1 MSTAHITIDPD
12 GTNHLSIDGTPATP
26 VKGTGQTAQ
35 NTAMETLRQHAK
47 QTQQTVSL
55 HVADN
60 DGSTFH
66 LRIAPDGQV
75 WTAPPATTDTRTPHT
90 PDPLT
95 IPRVDQTPPQTI
107 TEVPGATPGEPRET
121 AHQPTSTHTDWTSAA
136 PSSTH
141 EDIDATRPRPIAPQQ
156 PQPFRTVQADVNAAM
171 IPAAPIITEPEGED
185 EYDAAIREN
194 GGETIRLTASH
205 GGQNLDP
212 LAGPVPQLAPETDP
226 EPARTPDPVE
236 SDPRW
241 ADISRQPATQGFRG
255 TLNGMGLKL
264 APAEDELAERR
275 EALRQEIA
283 REEQA
288 RIADEQRAQD
298 EAAQETRRAARER
311 EAAEK
316 DRAERTIIQTPL
328 EEPKHVLIANDKG
341 GQGKTSGT
349 YCIAATAGRIRGGDV
364 IAWDAN
370 ETRGNLGFRSRKATT
385 SRSVVD
391 LLEDAVEDFTTVEGS
406 KRSTLAKFT
415 RSQGD
420 NLFSVLASD
429 ENPEN
434 QDLVDADAFE
444 KVNEILG
451 RFYSL
456 ILVDTGNNHRVS
468 HFRAALAAADQL
480 VIPVSAGADG
490 AHAAET
496 MLDTFESLGYHDLVK
511 NAVVLLNDSATR
523 RGNATGIAAKFDQR
537 VRAIIPIPFD
547 PALDSGDEIDFE
559 ALQPATR
566 AAYQEATAAIATGL
580 AATEER

>member
-1 MSTAHITIDPD
+1 MSDITITVQNDAT
-12 GTNHLSIDGTPATP
+12 GSITIDGTPHALQASTVAATRDQAMDRA
-26 VKGTGQTAQ
+26 KTHARTTGRTVNVTA
-35 NTAMETLRQHAK
+35 
-47 QTQQTVSL
+47 
-55 HVADN
+55 N
-60 DGSTFH
+60 DPTGTFH
-66 LRIAPDGQV
+66 LAIQPNGTITTQPAPEPA
-75 WTAPPATTDTRTPHT
+75 APELEPAAREQLPAAPITTEIPASQDPDIEDTRLRPITP
-90 PDPLT
+90 
-95 IPRVDQTPPQTI
+95 Q
-107 TEVPGATPGEPRET
+107 
-121 AHQPTSTHTDWTSAA
+121 QPTNK
-136 PSSTH
+136 
-141 EDIDATRPRPIAPQQ
+141 E
-156 PQPFRTVQADVNAAM
+156 PQPFRNVQADVHAPM
-171 IPAAPIITEPEGED
+171 PPAQQQEHQQAP
-185 EYDAAIREN
+185 N
-194 GGETIRLTASH
+194 
-205 GGQNLDP
+205 
-212 LAGPVPQLAPETDP
+212 TDP

-264 APAEDELAERR
+264 SPSDDELAERR

-283 REEQA
+283 REEQN
-288 RIADEQRAQD
+288 RVADEQRAQD

-311 EAAEK
+311 EAADK